1 MFSDQTLVWTTV
13 LINQNYPLT
22 VRCTA
27 LRPLACFDLTGNE
40 NVSFDNSVFVSEL
53 WVQSLSPTPSEFCSC
68 SSDWSV
74 SFGHFSV
81 MHSYPQNSSLLLVC
95 MDIHSAVSLTMLM
108 ALCCKRQSDSCR
120 SELWFVCVD
129 IKTTRSHTG
138 TYFDLLPCSLSTIPS
153 RSRLHPSTSDLRH
166 GHRLHLSV
174 LEHRLWREGS
184 LHAVRQRGLQA
195 SVRQH
200 RHRAEVVSLHP
211 VHHHVAVSEEEL
223 QEIHQEQR
231 GVPDAHR
238 TLRLQC
244 DSGQFGQGDHP
255 EPSQQDKVHIQPG
268 GPRDVRQHG
277 VSFIVVVWT
286 GTAGLELRLFMCNWS
301 DVRCF
306 FGVVSV

>member
-1 MFSDQTLVWTTV
+1 M
-13 LINQNYPLT
+13 PL
-22 VRCTA
+22 
-27 LRPLACFDLTGNE
+27 
-40 NVSFDNSVFVSEL
+40 
-53 WVQSLSPTPSEFCSC
+53 EFCSC

-74 SFGHFSV
+74 SFGHFTV
-81 MHSYPQNSSLLLVC
+81 MRLYPQNSSLLLIC
-95 MDIHSAVSLTMLM
+95 TDIHPAVSLTMLM
-108 ALCCKRQSDSCR
+108 ALWCKRQSGS
-120 SELWFVCVD
+120 WFICVD
-129 IKTTRSHTG
+129 IKTTRSRTG
-138 TYFDLLPCSLSTIPS
+138 TLFDLLPCCLSTFPS
-153 RSRLHPSTSDLRH
+153 RFRLHPSTSDLWH

-200 RHRAEVVSLHP
+200 RHRAKVVSLHP
-211 VHHHVAVSEEEL
+211 VHHHVAVFEEEL

-277 VSFIVVVWT
+277 VSFIVGGLNWDC
-286 GTAGLELRLFMCNWS
+286 GLELTLFMCNWS

-306 FGVVSV
+306 CGVVSV